1 MVMISEDTLKSIRS
15 NYGEEH
21 PNDYFVKDIL
31 CNIVDDNNF
40 LLGDSLLPYCDDE
53 QVRSFWKNNLEKYEY
68 IHLFPYLVLKLWQN
82 QKPESELLEK
92 WIESYE
98 NEFYPSLTKEIGPF
112 ISYITSTIVLPS
124 LYVVD
129 VGFIIDSF
137 EWRKN
142 KVLTHFTQ
150 FAHNNNQFSDALYDK
165 YVLLLC
171 NSLEGLGQNLSS
183 YDIPKMLDYSKATDI
198 LVCKRACL
206 TAIAERQSCK
216 DSSIADLKTML
227 MSIPHNRCDF
237 DTYKKIMV
245 FYCENY
251 NLYKDQS
258 CFSFCSNS
266 NEVAFWKENA
276 SVYSFI
282 LLYLIL
288 KEWNGASENNEEL
301 KYWLDLLLSSGEN
314 SVQLETEMRSLNS
327 QFVDNYKAF
336 PKTIVE
342 KIGFAIDE
350 YFWKEYNEI
359 PSLIQTVGSSDL
371 YAAKYQKLL
380 LDDAKNNPRNFIDK
394 IDRYLQFCLILDTNA
409 TFARPNLL
417 ELLAITYNG
426 ESEKIGKILESYPY
440 YGDDFGL
447 SLLHFC
453 KKNRSFYKLSK
464 QVISKYENHLCVD
477 SWMSVIQTKLGKRGK
492 PYSVDLCVKTS
503 SHMRIVEYINSRH
516 PIFWDQCNQAVTQ
529 VVDEVKNMDSFRK
542 REPVRDGV
550 QTRIGGLIKKEK
562 ELIYNNIKTFL
573 FDSLKEGIRLFI
585 NEIKE
590 EEEFK
595 GIKFNLTDEVSQ
607 VIYKYLVD
615 KYANKPLPNFSFE
628 PGSSRS
634 LYADR
639 VARVWVFYTM
649 FFGDGV
655 NDSCLV
661 TDVQRKS
668 IREKFDTYVWKVI
681 EDDVLGWCK
690 DYYYP
695 LSDTSGSS
703 SSYSFSSRFSSI
715 DTNDLPYY
723 VTEPYTG

>member
-1 MVMISEDTLKSIRS
+1 MAMISEDTLKSIRS

-21 PNDYFVKDIL
+21 PNDSFLKDIL

-171 NSLEGLGQNLSS
+171 NSLEGLGQNLFS

-206 TAIAERQSCK
+206 TAIAERLSCK

-314 SVQLETEMRSLNS
+314 WVQLETEMRSLNS

-380 LDDAKNNPRNFIDK
+380 LDDAKNNHRNFINN
-394 IDRYLQFCLILDTNA
+394 IDSYLQFCLILDTKV
-409 TFARPNLL
+409 TFARSNLL

-440 YGDDFGL
+440 YGDYFGI

-503 SHMRIVEYINSRH
+503 SYMRIKEYINSRH

-529 VVDEVKNMDSFRK
+529 VVDEVNNMNPFRK

-628 PGSSRS
+628 PGSSCYC
-634 LYADR
+634 YADR

-649 FFGDGV
+649 LFGDGV
-655 NDSCLV
+655 NDRRYV
-661 TDVQRKS
+661 TDVQRES
-668 IREKFDTYVWKVI
+668 IREKFDAYVWDVI
-681 EDDVLGWCK
+681 ENDVLRWCES
-690 DYYYP
+690 YYNSDSS
-695 LSDTSGSS
+695 SDTSESS
-703 SSYSFSSRFSSI
+703 SSYGFSSS
-715 DTNDLPYY
+715 DNNDLPHYI
-723 VTEPYTG
+723 TEPYTG

>member
-1 MVMISEDTLKSIRS
+1 MAMISEDTLKSIRS

-21 PNDYFVKDIL
+21 PNDSFLKDVL
-31 CNIVDDNNF
+31 CNIADDNNF
-40 LLGDSLLPYCDDE
+40 FLGNNVLPYCDDE
-53 QVRSFWKNNLEKYEY
+53 QVRLFWKKNLDEFNY

-82 QKPESELLEK
+82 QNPESELLEK

-98 NEFYPSLTKEIGPF
+98 DEFYPSLTKEIELF
-112 ISYITSTIVLPS
+112 ISNIASIGVLPP

-129 VGFIIDSF
+129 VGYIIDSF
-137 EWRKN
+137 EWRRN
-142 KVLTHFTQ
+142 KVMPYFTE
-150 FAHNNNQFSDALYDK
+150 FAYNKNLFSDALYDR

-171 NSLEGLGQNLSS
+171 NSLETWSQKLSS
-183 YDIPKMLDYSKATDI
+183 CDLLMMLEFLKTTDI
-198 LVCKRACL
+198 IVRKKNCL
-206 TAIAERQSCK
+206 MAIAERLSGK
-216 DSSIADLKTML
+216 EGSMTDLRAML

-237 DTYKKIMV
+237 DTYKKMMV

-251 NLYKDQS
+251 DLYKDKS
-258 CFSFCSNS
+258 CYSFCNNS
-266 NEVAFWKENA
+266 NEVAFWKDNA
-276 SVYSFI
+276 SVYSYV

-288 KEWNGASENNEEL
+288 QEWNDESGTPEEL
-301 KYWLDLLLSSGEN
+301 NCWLDQLSSADN
-314 SVQLETEMRSLNS
+314 SVLLEEEMRTLKP
-327 QFVDNYKAF
+327 QLVDMRKAF
-336 PKTIVE
+336 PKSIVE
-342 KIGFAIDE
+342 KIGFAIEE
-350 YFWKEYNEI
+350 YFWKKNYET
-359 PSLIQTVGSSDL
+359 PSLIQSVDFSSL
-371 YAAKYQKLL
+371 YVNKYQRLL

-417 ELLAITYNG
+417 ELLAITFDG
-426 ESEKIGKILESYPY
+426 ESEQLGEILESYPY
-440 YGDDFGL
+440 HGDDFGL

-492 PYSVDLCVKTS
+492 PYSVDLFVKTS
-503 SHMRIVEYINSRH
+503 SYMRIKEYINSRH

-529 VVDEVKNMDSFRK
+529 VVDEVNNMNPFRK

-628 PGSSRS
+628 PGSSCYC
-634 LYADR
+634 YADR

-649 FFGDGV
+649 LFGDGV
-655 NDSCLV
+655 NDRHYV
-661 TDVQRKS
+661 TDVQRES
-668 IREKFDTYVWKVI
+668 IREKFDAYVWDVI
-681 EDDVLGWCK
+681 ENDVLRWCES
-690 DYYYP
+690 YYNSDSS
-695 LSDTSGSS
+695 SDTSESS
-703 SSYSFSSRFSSI
+703 SSYSISSSDDYDI
-715 DTNDLPYY
+715 PYY
-723 VTEPYTG
+723 ATEPYTG

>member
-1 MVMISEDTLKSIRS
+1 MVMISEDKLKSIRS

-40 LLGDSLLPYCDDE
+40 LLGDSLFPYCDDE

-206 TAIAERQSCK
+206 TAIAERLSGK
-216 DSSIADLKTML
+216 EGSMTALRAML

-237 DTYKKIMV
+237 DTYKKMMV

-251 NLYKDQS
+251 DLYKDKS
-258 CFSFCSNS
+258 CFSFCNNS
-266 NEVAFWKENA
+266 NEVAFWKDNA

-314 SVQLETEMRSLNS
+314 CVQLETEMRSLNS

-503 SHMRIVEYINSRH
+503 SYMRIKEYINSRRTV
-516 PIFWDQCNQAVTQ
+516 FWDQCHQIATQ
-529 VVDEVKNMDSFRK
+529 VVSEIKKLDPVGK

-550 QTRIGGLIKKEK
+550 QTRTREHAKEEK
-562 ELIYNNIKTFL
+562 ELIYNNIKPYL
-573 FDSLKEGIRLFI
+573 FDSLKEGIMLFV

-590 EEEFK
+590 EEEFN
-595 GIKFNLTDEVSQ
+595 GIKFNLTDERLQ
-607 VIYKYLVD
+607 VIYKRLLD
-615 KYANKPLPNFSFE
+615 KYANKPLPHFSFE
-628 PGSSRS
+628 PSESCYW
-634 LYADR
+634 YADR
-639 VARVWVFYTM
+639 VARVWVYWIMLSADTI
-649 FFGDGV
+649 
-655 NDSCLV
+655 NESYEV
-661 TDVQRKS
+661 TDEQRKS
-668 IREKFDTYVWKVI
+668 IREKFDANVWDVI
-681 EDDVLGWCK
+681 ENDVLRWCES
-690 DYYYP
+690 YYNSDSS
-695 LSDTSGSS
+695 SDTSESS
-703 SSYSFSSRFSSI
+703 SSYSFSSSDDYDI
-715 DTNDLPYY
+715 PYY
-723 VTEPYTG
+723 ATEPYTG